1 MKVFFNNL
9 ITSINNLDPLVKVLI
24 IGLLLILDIMCVVQ
38 IIKTHVNPK
47 KYVLKISQ
55 FLLLAI
61 LLAFTVF
68 FCIHV

>member
-61 LLAFTVF
+61 LLAITVF